1 MGDFKQADCARGPLA
16 SPIRGQSSRDAMNK
30 TLFFFFGRSI
40 FKISLPFV
48 FKTFR
53 IIYIYIFQQ
62 FSELTLR
69 LAGSRFT
76 TT

>member
-30 TLFFFFGRSI
+30 TLF
-40 FKISLPFV
+40 SLLRTLDIQNITSVRFQNV
-48 FKTFR
+48 QNY
-53 IIYIYIFQQ
+53 IYIYFQQ